1 VRRLKILGITIAA
14 ALLTFTIGYLV
25 AVRLLFPPLPE
36 PENGIIVPRLT
47 GLSVPAAE
55 ARLRQ
60 LGLRVTEST
69 QIAHPTQ
76 PPGLIIAQS
85 PLPGQQ
91 LRQLGSVRLAV
102 SAGLPRV
109 PVPNV
114 IGLTAERARSV
125 LAALGFE
132 ADERTEEAS
141 AAEGTVVRVAPPA
154 GSEQPVPSRVVI
166 FLSSGPPPPPLDTLP
181 VPQDTVPLPHTS
193 E

>member
-1 VRRLKILGITIAA
+1 
-14 ALLTFTIGYLV
+14 
-25 AVRLLFPPLPE
+25 LLFPPLPE

-166 FLSSGPPPPPLDTLP
+166 FLSSGPPPSPLDTLP